1 MTRSYRPLITWIVLT
16 AVAIGGGTF
25 CLKLYE
31 FIRTA
36 NEGSLPGFAFATV
49 FSYFIATAGF
59 LCLAV
64 WAYLK
69 GHYHDLEEPKFRLLQ
84 NEDELDRREAAGK
97 AASARG
103 GR

>member
-1 MTRSYRPLITWIVLT
+1 MKRSYRPLITWTVLG
-16 AVAIGGGTF
+16 AVAVGGVTF

-36 NEGSLPGFAFATV
+36 NEGALPGFAFATV

-59 LCLAV
+59 LCLAI

-69 GHYHDLEEPKFRLLQ
+69 GHYHDLEEPKFRLLRD
-84 NEDELDRREAAGK
+84 EEELDRREAA
-97 AASARG
+97 AASADARG
-103 GR
+103 RR